1 MEWFCRL
8 SLTFIKHLNASVMVN
23 EHRVTWTTG
32 LLDSLFGLFYGPF
45 FGPYFGPFFW
55 TIFGP
60 FYRGGGGGRP
70 LVLRKGWNA
79 FYQNSG
85 RGGRQTVVT
94 NGGVVIR
101 THGGVGGWC
110 ISNWYW
116 LMKFSLDHT
125 NYFERFFDWLFLWQK
140 FFDGP

>member
-1 MEWFCRL
+1 MD
-8 SLTFIKHLNASVMVN
+8 
-23 EHRVTWTTG
+23 HRTTG
-32 LLDSLFGLFYGPF
+32 LFVWTILWTIFGPF

-70 LVLRKGWNA
+70 LALRKGWNA

-85 RGGRQTVVT
+85 RGVRQTVVT

-101 THGGVGGWC
+101 THGGVGG
-110 ISNWYW
+110 
-116 LMKFSLDHT
+116 
-125 NYFERFFDWLFLWQK
+125 
-140 FFDGP
+140 